1 MWLYAEF
8 EMSESGVTEW
18 DLVCGHQWVV
28 GMVSSLYMLG
38 LMLGSWLV
46 GFSSDRSSLN
56 TIKYLIFTLNIHG
69 ADGAGDL

>member
-46 GFSSDRSSLN
+46 GFSSDRSSPN
-56 TIKYLIFTLNIHG
+56 NI
-69 ADGAGDL
+69 

>member
-46 GFSSDRSSLN
+46 GFSSDRSSL
-56 TIKYLIFTLNIHG
+56 INI
-69 ADGAGDL
+69 